1 MDGSLVHDTAAQA
14 AEKVVAGHVKKQCIS
29 LSCTGVHRAGREPTD
44 LSAPPKQS
52 KKASAMSLRCG
63 YAANILFP
71 DTTAQ
76 SPWLDAT
83 GAPAQC

>member
-14 AEKVVAGHVKKQCIS
+14 AKKVVAGYVRIHSASVCRVQG
-29 LSCTGVHRAGREPTD
+29 CTEQSVRVPTD

-63 YAANILFP
+63 SVANS
-71 DTTAQ
+71 TE

-83 GAPAQC
+83 GGC